1 MGNINKDFIEVLSN
15 EELKATQLQ
24 LDTAVSELIEIGT
37 QRESVYGDKGVL
49 AKRARE
55 LQTEIQLAE
64 SDAIMNVQGSGKDA
78 YGIIGNRKIFLTND
92 TARDAYRREAS
103 RKEREELAQ
112 VEGQLDKINAEL
124 FKITDSFNAKAEALR
139 GIQAKA
145 RLQAA
150 LLESLA

>member
-1 MGNINKDFIEVLSN
+1 MGNINKDFIGVLSN

-37 QRESVYGDKGVL
+37 QRESVYGDKAVL

-112 VEGQLDKINAEL
+112 VEGQLDKINTEL
-124 FKITDSFNAKAEALR
+124 FKITDSFNTKAEALR

>member
-37 QRESVYGDKGVL
+37 QRESVYGDKAVL

-78 YGIIGNRKIFLTND
+78 YGIIGNRNIFLTID

-112 VEGQLDKINAEL
+112 VEGQLDKINTEL

>member
-37 QRESVYGDKGVL
+37 QRESVYGDKAVL
-49 AKRARE
+49 VKRARE

-112 VEGQLDKINAEL
+112 VEGKLDKINTEL

>member
-37 QRESVYGDKGVL
+37 QRESVYGDKAVL

-64 SDAIMNVQGSGKDA
+64 SD
-78 YGIIGNRKIFLTND
+78 YECT
-92 TARDAYRREAS
+92 
-103 RKEREELAQ
+103 
-112 VEGQLDKINAEL
+112 GQ
-124 FKITDSFNAKAEALR
+124 R
-139 GIQAKA
+139 
-145 RLQAA
+145 
-150 LLESLA
+150 

>member
-37 QRESVYGDKGVL
+37 QRESVYGDKAVL

-112 VEGQLDKINAEL
+112 VEGQLDKINIEL
-124 FKITDSFNAKAEALR
+124 FKITDSFNVKAEALR